1 MPANS
6 NYSFTAGQILTSV
19 DLNAVFAQTVAF
31 AADSSN
37 ANTGTLPAARLPY
50 YMNQAV
56 GTNSSVQ
63 FVDAVFTGNLTVS
76 GTTTYVNTNVLE
88 IKDPNIQLAYGAA
101 NSAQANGGGIQIQ
114 GANVNF
120 YYLDSSNVMILD
132 RLLSIGNSTVN
143 AVFGYSSTALS
154 GGQFIGNV
162 NNYFQVITTNANNGV
177 SASGDYVVADDG
189 GINSTNYVDMG
200 INSSQ
205 WSNTQWTI
213 NGPSDSYLYA
223 SGGNLAIGTASRK
236 ATVFFANGTL
246 AINEAMQID
255 AGANVNIGNTKS
267 GATSLTVGN
276 TTVNTVITS
285 TAVQVGNNVSN
296 TSGSYPA
303 SNTVGTALGSSTQR
317 WIINANTINA
327 SGLIT
332 GAAGATV
339 TGTVNATASMYV
351 GSNVYM
357 NTTNFFVGNSTVNTN
372 VQAGTL
378 SVNGA
383 VTVNNSGVYSSGVV
397 NGATIQASATFTANS
412 TLVNAAAINV
422 TGQVNTATLY
432 AATSANIG
440 SYFTVNSSSASKTV
454 NTSFSGANL
463 YVNTTNSYFASNTVL
478 GGTNTSVTSNLNVTG
493 SITGVTANLST
504 SVNSALVTV
513 GTSFVANTTGM
524 YHTGTANASSFT
536 TTGVAVNTTA
546 VSVGSN
552 VVVNSSAHFVGNTTQ
567 YANVTAGQ
575 IVLSGNSTNTSTINS
590 TSFTGTANNASY
602 LGNSAAANFV
612 QNTDS
617 RTLSG
622 NLTFSGSNVYFNSG
636 LFIGANVV
644 ANTGTVLIGNTTI
657 NTQLT
662 AGQIQFSGGATV
674 NSTVYTGIAYTAN
687 NATNL
692 GGIAASYFV
701 ANTNSG
707 LIANTTGTFI
717 NPNTGIVANTS
728 GLFVNAAYINTIS
741 ANNAAY
747 LGGTAAANYLTNTG
761 SFTISGVYTYGAN
774 VVFSNGS
781 VIIANGSFG
790 TNTQVLISNGTSMYW
805 GTFSANNALALGG
818 TNAAF
823 FVQNTDSRTLS
834 GNLNFTGANI
844 SFSNTTGIWANGSF
858 GSAGQA
864 LTTNG
869 SAIYWSTI
877 VGTNTA
883 AQYTWSNTQT
893 FQNTITFSSTING
906 TANNSLNL
914 GGTAA
919 ANYALLASPVFT
931 GVPSV
936 PTAANGTSNTQAAS
950 TAYVQNSLAR
960 IYYANGTQAFP

>member
-6 NYSFTAGQILTSV
+6 TYSFTAGQILTAV

-37 ANTGTLPAARLPY
+37 ANTGILPAARLPY

-88 IKDPNIQLAYGAA
+88 IKDANIQIAYGAA
-101 NSAQANGGGIQIQ
+101 NSAQANGGGFNIG

-120 YYLDSSNVMILD
+120 YYDDSTNNMVLDH
-132 RLLSIGNSTVN
+132 LLSIGNSTVN
-143 AVFGYSSTALS
+143 AVFGFNSTLFSAA
-154 GGQFIGNV
+154 QFIGNA
-162 NNYFQVITTNANNGV
+162 NNYYAMYIENAN
-177 SASGDYVVADDG
+177 S
-189 GINSTNYVDMG
+189 GINASSDLSIYNDAGFNSNNFIDVGIDSSNYS
-200 INSSQ
+200 NS
-205 WSNTQWTI
+205 QWTI
-213 NGPSDSYLYA
+213 TGPNDGYLYMG
-223 SGGNLAIGTASRK
+223 SSNLAIGTVGRGAIR
-236 ATVFFANGTL
+236 FFANGSL
-246 AINEAMQID
+246 AVNEVMQID
-255 AGANVNIGNTKS
+255 AGANVNIGNTKA

-285 TAVQVGNNVSN
+285 TAVQIGNNVSN

-303 SNTVGTALGSSTQR
+303 SNTVGTALGASTQR
-317 WIINANTINA
+317 WIINANTVNA

-332 GAAGATV
+332 GSAGMTI
-339 TGTVNATASMYV
+339 TGTANASTSMYV
-351 GSNVYM
+351 GANVFM

-372 VQAGTL
+372 IQAGTL

-383 VTVNNSGVYSSGVV
+383 VVANNSGVYASGIV
-397 NGATIQASATFTANS
+397 NAATIQASATFTANS

-440 SYFTVNSSSASKTV
+440 SFFTVNSTAASKTV
-454 NTSFSGANL
+454 NSSFSGANL
-463 YVNTTNSYFASNTVL
+463 YVNTTNTYFASNTTL
-478 GGTNTSVTSNLNVTG
+478 GGTNTSITSNLNVTG

-504 SVNSALVTV
+504 SVNSALITV
-513 GTSFVANTTGM
+513 GTSVVANSAGVYATGQV
-524 YHTGTANASSFT
+524 NASSVT
-536 TTGVAVNTTA
+536 TTGVIVNTTA
-546 VSVGSN
+546 IAVGAN
-552 VVVNSSAHFVGNTTQ
+552 VVVNSSAQFVGNTSQ
-567 YANVTAGQ
+567 YANVSAGQ

-590 TSFTGTANNASY
+590 TSFTGTANNALY
-602 LGNSAAANFV
+602 LANSAAANYV

-622 NLTFSGSNVYFNSG
+622 NLTFSAANVYFNNG

-644 ANTGTVLIGNTTI
+644 ANTTAVLIGNSTV
-657 NTQLT
+657 NTMAT

-674 NSTVYTGIAYTAN
+674 NSTIYTGIAYTAN

-692 GGIAASYFV
+692 GGIAAANFV
-701 ANTNSG
+701 ANTTSG
-707 LIANTTGTFI
+707 LVSNSSGTFI
-717 NPNTGIVANTS
+717 NPNTGIVANST

-741 ANNAAY
+741 ANNSAY
-747 LGGTAAANYLTNTG
+747 LGDIAAANYVQSAVNTNITG
-761 SFTISGVYTYGAN
+761 IYTYGAN

-781 VIIANGSFG
+781 VLIANGSFG

-805 GTFSANNALALGG
+805 GTFSANNALSLGG
-818 TNAAF
+818 VNAAF
-823 FVQNTDSRTLS
+823 FVQNTDSRVLS
-834 GNLNFTGANI
+834 GNLSFTGANI
-844 SFSNTTGIWANGSF
+844 SFSNTTGIWANGSL
-858 GSAGQA
+858 GTAGQG
-864 LTTNG
+864 LLSNG
-869 SAIYWSTI
+869 SAVYW
-877 VGTNTA
+877 GTAGVNTA

-893 FQNTITFSSTING
+893 FQNTITFSS
-906 TANNSLNL
+906 S
-914 GGTAA
+914 
-919 ANYALLASPVFT
+919 
-931 GVPSV
+931 PSV

-950 TAYVQNSLAR
+950 TAYVQNSLTR